1 MQDHNYSLVSRR
13 SQGSIVPGRARDSCE
28 DYQHCTNK
36 VAWDNGEEKVTTEN
50 WNPRIRF
57 LNLSE
62 TIRWDEKSRMETD
75 KETGK
80 ETGELIFKYDALLL
94 LLSSASAVL
103 EIAPNATLADYC
115 SHAGYATGTPSM
127 ACLHAHF
134 RFSFSHT
141 TVRP

>member
-103 EIAPNATLADYC
+103 EIAPNATLAD
-115 SHAGYATGTPSM
+115 
-127 ACLHAHF
+127 
-134 RFSFSHT
+134 
-141 TVRP
+141 